1 MYNLDNNIF
10 PDLNKENAIVQLTNS
25 GDRYYH
31 SHDFYEIF
39 YITSGSVRHSLNN
52 LSETLSI
59 GDVRFLR
66 PGDIHC
72 FLREPGDVCTHRD
85 IAITVPLYEKI
96 ANFFCFTPAT
106 VGLGNP
112 LKTKLDLKLVNELE
126 TSLQKMNDRK
136 PNESPAFYFAVA
148 EIFKAFYAE
157 ENTHAE
163 NKNAPEWII
172 NLISR
177 LERPEDF
184 CRDVNE
190 IFSDYNYSKE
200 YICRTFKK
208 TTGITLTEYLNQKKL
223 SLASILIQ
231 NTNES
236 IESICYKC
244 GYNNVSYFYR
254 AFKTTFNKTPHEF
267 RKINPTD

>member
-1 MYNLDNNIF
+1 MYSLNSNIF
-10 PDLNKENAIVQLTNS
+10 PDINKEDAIVQLTDR

-39 YITSGSVRHSLNN
+39 YVTSGSIRHSLNN
-52 LSETLSI
+52 EIENLTI
-59 GDVRFLR
+59 GDMRFLR

-72 FLREPGDVCTHRD
+72 FLREKTDACTHRD

-96 ANFFCFTPAT
+96 SKFFCYSPSSGFSSPIKA
-106 VGLGNP
+106 
-112 LKTKLDLKLVNELE
+112 KLDLKLINELE
-126 TSLQKMNDRK
+126 TSLQKINNRK
-136 PNESPAFYFAVA
+136 PNESPVFYFAVA
-148 EIFKAFYAE
+148 ELFKAFFSV
-157 ENTHAE
+157 ENAHE
-163 NKNAPEWII
+163 SNKNAPEWII

-177 LERPEDF
+177 LERPEEF

-190 IFSDYNYSKE
+190 IFSEYNYSKE

-208 TTGITLTEYLNQKKL
+208 TTGKTLTEYLNQKKL

-244 GYNNVSYFYR
+244 GYNNISYFYR
-254 AFKTTFNKTPHEF
+254 TFKATFNKTPHEF

>member
-1 MYNLDNNIF
+1 MYSLNSNIF
-10 PDLNKENAIVQLTNS
+10 PDINKEDAIVQLTDR

-39 YITSGSVRHSLNN
+39 YVTSGSIRHSLNN
-52 LSETLSI
+52 ETENLTI
-59 GDVRFLR
+59 GDMRFLH

-72 FLREPGDVCTHRD
+72 FLREKTDVCTHRD
-85 IAITVPLYEKI
+85 IAITVSLYEKI
-96 ANFFCFTPAT
+96 SKFFCYSPSSGFSSPIKA
-106 VGLGNP
+106 
-112 LKTKLDLKLVNELE
+112 KLDLRLVNELE
-126 TSLQKMNDRK
+126 TSLQKINEHK
-136 PNESPAFYFAVA
+136 PHKSPEFYFAVA
-148 EIFKAFYAE
+148 ELFKAFFFV
-157 ENTHAE
+157 ENTHE
-163 NKNAPEWII
+163 SNKNAPEWII

-177 LERPEDF
+177 LERPEEF

-190 IFSDYNYSKE
+190 IFSEYNYSKE

-208 TTGITLTEYLNQKKL
+208 TTGKTLTEYLNQKKL

-244 GYNNVSYFYR
+244 GYNNITYFYR
-254 AFKTTFNKTPHEF
+254 TFKATFNKTPHEF